1 MFSYITVL
9 SNWLL
14 GYDRYQRLY
23 SKAGIAQ
30 SSFPNEFYVL
40 KEDELEIGIRK
51 AQKLLTKTGVAG
63 DRIIRLQTTLS
74 ESDVVKNTR
83 NGLGWIY
90 PDYKIPLAAVYL
102 YENGQWMEQTVEDL
116 TASAYLLD
124 VEGLKEW
131 AQLRPLTLS
140 FLPVAMACQA
150 SCSFCFSGSS
160 ISLERKKR
168 IKDFTDLEY
177 WCERASRE
185 GAERFVITGGGEPT
199 IIPFDE
205 ILECLR
211 ISSRWFSKNVIISNG
226 LFLSKN
232 DDEVILSRLKDLKA
246 AGLSVLSLSYHH
258 WNPATN
264 RKIMGIDT
272 EAEKIFRVYAKADKE
287 TVPRLRIV
295 TVLQKGGVDSADEIQ
310 GFVDKALEYGID
322 QICFKE
328 LYVASTSESLYAK
341 KKENIYS
348 RDHQVSLKT
357 VTDFC
362 RANSLEKI
370 KTLAWGSP
378 VYRYE
383 DGSGKRVDIAA
394 YTEPSVGWER
404 VNGIARS
411 WNYMADNKCFASLE
425 DGSSEIKMGN
435 E

>member
-23 SKAGIAQ
+23 SKAGIVQ
-30 SSFPNEFYVL
+30 STFPDEFYVL
-40 KEDELEIGIRK
+40 KEDELDIGIRK
-51 AQKLLTKTGVAG
+51 AEALLKKTKVAG
-63 DRIIRLQTTLS
+63 DKIIRLQTTLD
-74 ESDVVKNTR
+74 EVDVAKNTR
-83 NGLGWIY
+83 NGLGWVY
-90 PDYKIPLAAVYL
+90 PDYKIPLDKVYV
-102 YENGQWMEQTVEDL
+102 YENAEWVAQTVEDL
-116 TASAYLLD
+116 TAEAYLLD
-124 VEGLKEW
+124 VSVLKEW
-131 AQLRPLTLS
+131 SDLRPLTLS

-168 IKDFTDLEY
+168 IKDFTHLEY
-177 WCERASRE
+177 WCERAAKA

-205 ILECLR
+205 LLECLR
-211 ISSRWFSKNVIISNG
+211 ISARWFPKNVIISNG

-232 DDEVILSRLKDLKA
+232 DDDTILSRLKELKT
-246 AGLSVLSLSYHH
+246 AGLNVLSLSYHH
-258 WNPATN
+258 WNPETN
-264 RKIMGIDT
+264 KKIMGLDT
-272 EAEKIFRVYAKADKE
+272 EAEKIFRVYSKADKD

-295 TVLQKGGVDSADEIQ
+295 TVLQKGGVDSASEIQ
-310 GFVDKALEYGID
+310 GFIDKALEYGID

-341 KKENIYS
+341 QKENIYS

-362 RANSLEKI
+362 RDGSLEKI
-370 KTLAWGSP
+370 KSLAWGSP

-383 DGSGKRVDIAA
+383 DANGKYVDIAA

-404 VNGIARS
+404 VNGVARS

-425 DGSSEIKMGN
+425 DGSSEIKV
-435 E
+435 EQ